1 MRICLISLMLLLA
14 GCSRDITTVHLEYN
28 SKTGVANGWVKSQDK
43 LTKIRMEPEQ
53 LELISKKQ

>member
-1 MRICLISLMLLLA
+1 MLMLA
-14 GCSRDITTVHLEYN
+14 GCSRDTTTVYLEYN
-28 SKTGVANGWVKSQDK
+28 LKTGVANGWVKSQGK

>member
-1 MRICLISLMLLLA
+1 MRICLISLMLMLA
-14 GCSRDITTVHLEYN
+14 GCSRDTTTVYLEYN
-28 SKTGVANGWVKSQDK
+28 LKTGVANGWVKSQGK